1 MCYTKIKKTFYKDE
15 IMIKEARKL
24 LKTIYGYDDFR
35 EGQTAI
41 IESVLKRRDTLGII
55 ATGGGKSVCYQIPS
69 LIFKGLTIVVS
80 PLISLMKDQVDALDI
95 LGIQSAFLNSS
106 LTKEEYIEII
116 KKIKN
121 NKIKILYVSPERLEN
136 ENFIE
141 LMKGIEISLLAID
154 EAHCISQWGHDFRKT
169 YLVIPEFSKKIG
181 KKIQVLAL
189 TATATPEV
197 KEDIITKME
206 MNNYDIHVDSFDRAN
221 IYMRVERGK
230 DPEAFIVKYIN
241 ENKNRSG
248 IIYATTRKEV
258 DNLYAYLKLKGFNVR
273 KYHAGLTNEER
284 VEAQEK
290 FVKDE
295 IKIIIA
301 TNAFG
306 MGIDKSNVRYV
317 IHRNIPKDIES
328 YYQEMG
334 RVGRDGAPGEAVL
347 LFYEEDEG
355 THKYFIENNS
365 ELTQEIQ
372 KIKLKKLDKMVDYA
386 YIESCYREYI
396 LKYFGEK
403 RIKNYCGNCYNCSRV
418 KDIED
423 LTEEAQMVFSCI
435 GRAKESIGVSSLVNI
450 LLGKLD
456 TKLEKKGYQMLST
469 FGIMKDRDREWLE
482 EFINFLISE
491 KYLYQSAGSF
501 PVLNLTKKA
510 YDVVKSLKSLKR
522 KKGEKVTFDYY
533 NDELFQEF
541 LELRE
546 KISKEENVAPYNIFS
561 DLTLMELSDKKPQTR
576 WEMLKIRGV
585 GNQKFKNYGEK
596 FLNIINRDFKEENF
610 YYSKERLE
618 IIKEQLNIKNSLLE
632 IDKVLKDV
640 LK

>member
-1 MCYTKIKKTFYKDE
+1 
-15 IMIKEARKL
+15 MIKEARKL

-41 IESVLKRRDTLGII
+41 IESVLKGRDTLGII

-106 LTKEEYIEII
+106 LSKEEYIEII

-136 ENFIE
+136 ESFINM
-141 LMKGIEISLLAID
+141 MKEIKISLLAID

-206 MNNYDIHVDSFDRAN
+206 MSNYDVHVDSFDRAN
-221 IYMRVERGK
+221 IYMKVERGK
-230 DPEAFIVKYIN
+230 EPEAFIVKYIN
-241 ENKNRSG
+241 ENKNKSG

-258 DNLYAYLKLKGFNVR
+258 DSLYAYLKLKGFNVA

-284 VEAQEK
+284 VESQEK

-365 ELTQEIQ
+365 ELTQEIK

-418 KDIED
+418 KDIEE

-456 TKLEKKGYQMLST
+456 TKLEKKGYQTLST
-469 FGIMKDRDREWLE
+469 FGIMKDKERVWLE
-482 EFINFLISE
+482 EFVNFLISE

-501 PVLNLTKKA
+501 PILNLTKKA
-510 YDVVKSLKSLKR
+510 YDVVKSLKNLKR

-546 KISKEENVAPYNIFS
+546 KISKEEGVAPYNIFS

-585 GNQKFKNYGEK
+585 GNQKFKNYGER
-596 FLNIINRDFKEENF
+596 FLNIINRDFKDENF

-618 IIKEQLNIKNSLLE
+618 IIKEQLNIKCSLLE
-632 IDKVLKDV
+632 IDRVLKDV

>member
-1 MCYTKIKKTFYKDE
+1 
-15 IMIKEARKL
+15 MIKEARKL

-41 IESVLKRRDTLGII
+41 VESVLKGRDTLGII

-106 LTKEEYIEII
+106 LSKEEYIEII

-136 ENFIE
+136 ESFINM
-141 LMKGIEISLLAID
+141 MKEIKISLLAID

-206 MNNYDIHVDSFDRAN
+206 MSNYDVHVDSFDRAN
-221 IYMRVERGK
+221 IYMKVERGK
-230 DPEAFIVKYIN
+230 EPEAFIVKYIN
-241 ENKNRSG
+241 ENKNKSG

-258 DNLYAYLKLKGFNVR
+258 DSLYAYLKLKGFNVA

-284 VEAQEK
+284 VESQEK

-365 ELTQEIQ
+365 ELTQEIK

-386 YIESCYREYI
+386 YIESCYR
-396 LKYFGEK
+396 
-403 RIKNYCGNCYNCSRV
+403 
-418 KDIED
+418 
-423 LTEEAQMVFSCI
+423 
-435 GRAKESIGVSSLVNI
+435 
-450 LLGKLD
+450 
-456 TKLEKKGYQMLST
+456 
-469 FGIMKDRDREWLE
+469 
-482 EFINFLISE
+482 
-491 KYLYQSAGSF
+491 
-501 PVLNLTKKA
+501 
-510 YDVVKSLKSLKR
+510 
-522 KKGEKVTFDYY
+522 
-533 NDELFQEF
+533 
-541 LELRE
+541 
-546 KISKEENVAPYNIFS
+546 
-561 DLTLMELSDKKPQTR
+561 
-576 WEMLKIRGV
+576 
-585 GNQKFKNYGEK
+585 
-596 FLNIINRDFKEENF
+596 
-610 YYSKERLE
+610 
-618 IIKEQLNIKNSLLE
+618 
-632 IDKVLKDV
+632 
-640 LK
+640 

>member
-1 MCYTKIKKTFYKDE
+1 
-15 IMIKEARKL
+15 MIKEARKL

-41 IESVLKRRDTLGII
+41 VESVLKGRDTLGII

-106 LTKEEYIEII
+106 LSKEEYIEII

-136 ENFIE
+136 ESFINM
-141 LMKGIEISLLAID
+141 MKEIKISLLAID

-206 MNNYDIHVDSFDRAN
+206 MSNYDVHVDSFDRAN
-221 IYMRVERGK
+221 IYMKVERGK
-230 DPEAFIVKYIN
+230 EPEAFIVKYIN
-241 ENKNRSG
+241 ENKNKSG

-258 DNLYAYLKLKGFNVR
+258 DSLYAYLKLKGFNVA

-284 VEAQEK
+284 VESQEK

-365 ELTQEIQ
+365 ELTQEIK

-418 KDIED
+418 KDIEE

-456 TKLEKKGYQMLST
+456 TKLEKKGYQTLST
-469 FGIMKDRDREWLE
+469 FGIMKDKERVWLE
-482 EFINFLISE
+482 EFVNFLISE

-501 PVLNLTKKA
+501 PILNLTKKA
-510 YDVVKSLKSLKR
+510 YDVVKSLKNLKR

-546 KISKEENVAPYNIFS
+546 KISKDEGVAPYNIFS

-585 GNQKFKNYGEK
+585 GNQKFKNYGER
-596 FLNIINRDFKEENF
+596 FLNIINRDFKDENF
-610 YYSKERLE
+610 YYSKDRLE
-618 IIKEQLNIKNSLLE
+618 IIKEQLNINSSLLE
-632 IDKVLKDV
+632 IDRVLKDV

>member
-1 MCYTKIKKTFYKDE
+1 
-15 IMIKEARKL
+15 MIKEARKL

-41 IESVLKRRDTLGII
+41 IESVLKGRDTLGII

-106 LTKEEYIEII
+106 LSKEEYIEII

-136 ENFIE
+136 ESFINM
-141 LMKGIEISLLAID
+141 MKEIKISLLAID

-206 MNNYDIHVDSFDRAN
+206 MSNYDVHVDSFDRAN
-221 IYMRVERGK
+221 IYMKVERGK
-230 DPEAFIVKYIN
+230 EPEAFIVKYIN
-241 ENKNRSG
+241 ENKNKSG

-258 DNLYAYLKLKGFNVR
+258 DSLYAYLKLKGFNVA

-284 VEAQEK
+284 VESQEK

-365 ELTQEIQ
+365 ELTQEIK

-418 KDIED
+418 KDIEE

-456 TKLEKKGYQMLST
+456 TKLEKKGYQTLST
-469 FGIMKDRDREWLE
+469 FGIMKDKERVWLE
-482 EFINFLISE
+482 EFVNFLISE

-501 PVLNLTKKA
+501 PILNLTKKA
-510 YDVVKSLKSLKR
+510 YDVVKSLKNLKR

-546 KISKEENVAPYNIFS
+546 KISKDEGVAPYNIFS

-585 GNQKFKNYGEK
+585 GNQKFKNYGER
-596 FLNIINRDFKEENF
+596 FLNIINRDFKDENF
-610 YYSKERLE
+610 YYSKDRLE
-618 IIKEQLNIKNSLLE
+618 IIKEQLNINSSLLE
-632 IDKVLKDV
+632 IDRVLKDV

>member
-1 MCYTKIKKTFYKDE
+1 MKKE
-15 IMIKEARKL
+15 IH
-24 LKTIYGYDDFR
+24 
-35 EGQTAI
+35 
-41 IESVLKRRDTLGII
+41 
-55 ATGGGKSVCYQIPS
+55 
-69 LIFKGLTIVVS
+69 
-80 PLISLMKDQVDALDI
+80 
-95 LGIQSAFLNSS
+95 
-106 LTKEEYIEII
+106 
-116 KKIKN
+116 
-121 NKIKILYVSPERLEN
+121 
-136 ENFIE
+136 
-141 LMKGIEISLLAID
+141 ISLLAID

-206 MNNYDIHVDSFDRAN
+206 MSNYDVHVDSFDRAN
-221 IYMRVERGK
+221 IYMKVERGK
-230 DPEAFIVKYIN
+230 EPEAFIVKYIN
-241 ENKNRSG
+241 ENKNKSG

-258 DNLYAYLKLKGFNVR
+258 DSLYAYLKLKGFNVA

-284 VEAQEK
+284 VESQEK

-365 ELTQEIQ
+365 ELTQEIK

-418 KDIED
+418 KDIEE

-456 TKLEKKGYQMLST
+456 TKLEKKGYQTLST
-469 FGIMKDRDREWLE
+469 FGIMKDKERVWLE
-482 EFINFLISE
+482 EFVNFLISE

-501 PVLNLTKKA
+501 PILNLTKKA
-510 YDVVKSLKSLKR
+510 YDVVKSLKNLKR

-546 KISKEENVAPYNIFS
+546 KISKDEGVAPYNIFS
-561 DLTLMELSDKKPQTR
+561 HLTLMELSDKKPQTR

-585 GNQKFKNYGEK
+585 GNQKFKNYGER
-596 FLNIINRDFKEENF
+596 FLNIINRDFKDENF
-610 YYSKERLE
+610 YYSKDRLE
-618 IIKEQLNIKNSLLE
+618 IIKEQLNINSSLLE
-632 IDKVLKDV
+632 IDRVLKDV

>member
-1 MCYTKIKKTFYKDE
+1 
-15 IMIKEARKL
+15 MIKEARKL

-41 IESVLKRRDTLGII
+41 VESVLKGRDTLGII

-106 LTKEEYIEII
+106 LSKEEYIEII

-136 ENFIE
+136 ESFINM
-141 LMKGIEISLLAID
+141 MKEIKISLLAID

-206 MNNYDIHVDSFDRAN
+206 MSNYDVHVDSFDRAN
-221 IYMRVERGK
+221 IYMKVERGK
-230 DPEAFIVKYIN
+230 EPEAFIVKYIN
-241 ENKNRSG
+241 ENKNKSG

-258 DNLYAYLKLKGFNVR
+258 DSLYAYLKLKGFNVA

-284 VEAQEK
+284 VESQEK

-365 ELTQEIQ
+365 ELTQEIK

-418 KDIED
+418 KDIEE

-456 TKLEKKGYQMLST
+456 TKLEKKGYQTLST
-469 FGIMKDRDREWLE
+469 FGIMKDKERVWLE
-482 EFINFLISE
+482 EFVNFLISE

-501 PVLNLTKKA
+501 PILNLTKKA
-510 YDVVKSLKSLKR
+510 YDVVKSLKNLKR

-546 KISKEENVAPYNIFS
+546 KISKEEGVAPYNIFS

-585 GNQKFKNYGEK
+585 GNQKFKNYGER
-596 FLNIINRDFKEENF
+596 FLNIINRDFKDENF

-618 IIKEQLNIKNSLLE
+618 IIKEQLNIKCSLLE
-632 IDKVLKDV
+632 IDRVLKDV

>member
-1 MCYTKIKKTFYKDE
+1 
-15 IMIKEARKL
+15 MIKEARKL

-41 IESVLKRRDTLGII
+41 VESVLKGRDTLGII

-106 LTKEEYIEII
+106 LSKEEYIEII

-136 ENFIE
+136 ESFINM
-141 LMKGIEISLLAID
+141 MKEIKISLLAID

-206 MNNYDIHVDSFDRAN
+206 MSNYDVHVDSFDRAN
-221 IYMRVERGK
+221 IYMKVERGK
-230 DPEAFIVKYIN
+230 EPEAFIVKYIN
-241 ENKNRSG
+241 ENKNKSG

-258 DNLYAYLKLKGFNVR
+258 DSLYAYLKLKGFNVA

-284 VEAQEK
+284 VESQEK

-365 ELTQEIQ
+365 ELTQEIK

-418 KDIED
+418 KDIEE

-456 TKLEKKGYQMLST
+456 TKLEKKGYQTLST
-469 FGIMKDRDREWLE
+469 FGIMKDKERVWLE
-482 EFINFLISE
+482 EFVNFLISE

-501 PVLNLTKKA
+501 PILNLTKKA
-510 YDVVKSLKSLKR
+510 YDVVKSLKNLKR

-546 KISKEENVAPYNIFS
+546 KISKEEGVAPYNIFS

-585 GNQKFKNYGEK
+585 GNQKFKNYGER
-596 FLNIINRDFKEENF
+596 FLNIINRDFKDENF

-618 IIKEQLNIKNSLLE
+618 IIKEQLNINSSLLE
-632 IDKVLKDV
+632 IDRVLKDV